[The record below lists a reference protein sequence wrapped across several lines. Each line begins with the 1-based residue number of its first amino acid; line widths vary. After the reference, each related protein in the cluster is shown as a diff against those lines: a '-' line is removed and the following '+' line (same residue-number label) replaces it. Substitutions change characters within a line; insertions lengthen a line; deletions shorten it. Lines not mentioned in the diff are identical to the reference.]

1 MTDPEEQRGLASL
14 GRRLMLPV
22 GLAVGTLVLSL
33 GFTFWRSS
41 EPDAPET
48 RDSPIR
54 YDAGRSASEGASTL
68 TSALADTA
76 EFVAP
81 GDDGASSAPSAAGAD
96 LPMPFDCI
104 IEPSEVAEVG
114 SPVTGVIETLH
125 VERGDEVEAGQVVAE
140 LESGAEKAAVR
151 VARARARMDG
161 DVQSREAS
169 LELGVQRRERAKE
182 LFEHEALSLDL
193 RQEIET
199 EAVLA
204 ELELKRAREE
214 RVLAKLELERAVEAL
229 KRRTVRTPIP
239 GVVVERMLSAG
250 EVVDEEPILKIAQ
263 LDPLRIEVILPSA
276 MFGSV
281 KAGMWGA
288 VIPEMPGDR
297 VHAALVT
304 IVDKVVDAAS
314 GTFGVRLELR
324 NPDREIPGGLHCR
337 VSFLRE

>member
-1 MTDPEEQRGLASL
+1 M
-14 GRRLMLPV
+14 
-22 GLAVGTLVLSL
+22 SL
-33 GFTFWRSS
+33 GFTFWRAS
-41 EPDAPET
+41 EPEEPERPDASV
-48 RDSPIR
+48 RFDSR
-54 YDAGRSASEGASTL
+54 RSADAANDGTSAL
-68 TSALADTA
+68 TSAISDTV

-81 GDDGASSAPSAAGAD
+81 DNEGRSGEPRGAKGD

-104 IEPSEVAEVG
+104 IEPSEIADVG
-114 SPVTGVIETLH
+114 SPVTGVIETIY

-161 DVQSREAS
+161 DVRSREAS
-169 LELGVQRRERAKE
+169 LALGAQRRERAKE
-182 LFEHEALSLDL
+182 LFEHNALSLDL

-204 ELELKRAREE
+204 ELELTRAREE
-214 RVLAKLELERAVEAL
+214 KDLAKLELERAIEAL
-229 KRRTVRTPIP
+229 KRRTVRSPIP
-239 GVVVERMLSAG
+239 GVVVERMLSPG

-276 MFGSV
+276 MFGTV
-281 KAGMWGA
+281 KVGMWGA

-324 NPDREIPGGLHCR
+324 NKEREIPGGLHCR